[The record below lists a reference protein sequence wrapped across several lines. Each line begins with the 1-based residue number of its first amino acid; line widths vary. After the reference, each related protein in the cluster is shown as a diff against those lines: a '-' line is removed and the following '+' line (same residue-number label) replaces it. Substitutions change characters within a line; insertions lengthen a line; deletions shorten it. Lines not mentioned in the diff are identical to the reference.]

1 MKSKFKILFVAI
13 VLVLGFTPL
22 VSISASTGNLFN
34 GACTGAGNAS
44 AVCQDDNSPTNPLIG
59 PNGVLLKVSAII
71 ALIAGV
77 AAVIVILIS
86 GLGFITSGGDPA
98 KAQKARGAL
107 IGALVGLVIIVL
119 AESIIG
125 FVLSKV

>member
-1 MKSKFKILFVAI
+1 MRKLTKIILIATILVI
-13 VLVLGFTPL
+13 SITPVPVL
-22 VSISASTGNLFN
+22 ASNSGLFN
-34 GACTGAGNAS
+34 GVCSNGGGNS
-44 AVCQDDNSPTNPLIG
+44 AVCQNNSTTNPLVG
-59 PNGVLLKVSAII
+59 PNGLLLKVSEII

-86 GLGFITSGGDPA
+86 GLSFITSGGDPA
-98 KAQKARGAL
+98 KAQKARGAM

-125 FVLSKV
+125 FVLSRV